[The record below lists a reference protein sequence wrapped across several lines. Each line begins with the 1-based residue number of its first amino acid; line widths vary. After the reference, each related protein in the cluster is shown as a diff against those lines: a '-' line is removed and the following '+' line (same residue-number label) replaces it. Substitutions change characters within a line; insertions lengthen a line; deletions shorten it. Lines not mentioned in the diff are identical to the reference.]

1 MKIQITWLGHS
12 AFLFDFDGYRVLT
25 DPYLNDN
32 PAAVCKET
40 EIETDSILVSHG
52 HGDHVGD
59 TVKIAR
65 RCQAEVIS
73 NTEIC
78 KWLSANGVEKTL
90 PLYHSGTRQL
100 PFGTVKA
107 VSAVHGSASPDGGYG
122 GLALGFILTAKDGR
136 KFYFAGDT
144 GLFGDM
150 TLIGEEGIDVAF
162 LPIGDIYTMG
172 PLDSIRAVNLIKPG
186 IVIPMHYNTW
196 DRIAVD
202 IQSWEKAV
210 KVKTTAQPL
219 VLKAGKL
226 VSI

>member
-25 DPYLNDN
+25 DPFLSDN
-32 PAAVCKET
+32 PAALITESEVCP
-40 EIETDSILVSHG
+40 DVILLSHG

-59 TVKIAR
+59 TIKIAR
-65 RCQAEVIS
+65 RCHAEVIS

-100 PFGTVKA
+100 PFGSMKA
-107 VSAVHGSASPDGGYG
+107 VNAVHGSALPDAGYG
-122 GLALGFILTAKDGR
+122 GVALGFVLTAKDGR
-136 KFYFAGDT
+136 KIYFAGDT

-150 TLIGEEGIDVAF
+150 ALIGEEGIDAAI
-162 LPIGDIYTMG
+162 LPVGDIYTMG
-172 PLDSIRAVNLIKPG
+172 PSESIRAVNLIKPG

-210 KVKTTAQPL
+210 KEKTTAQPL
-219 VLKAGKL
+219 VLQAGKP

>member
-1 MKIQITWLGHS
+1 MKVQITWLGHS

-25 DPYLNDN
+25 DPYLIGN
-32 PAAVCKET
+32 PVAAMKES
-40 EIETDSILVSHG
+40 EVDADLILVSHG

-59 TVKIAR
+59 SVKIAR

-90 PLYHSGTRQL
+90 PLYHSGTRLL
-100 PFGTVKA
+100 PFGSVKA
-107 VSAVHGSASPDGGYG
+107 VSAVHGSSLSDTVYG

-136 KFYFAGDT
+136 RIYFAGDT

-150 TLIGEEGIDVAF
+150 ALIGEEGIDTAI

-172 PLDSIRAVNLIKPG
+172 PSESIRAVNLIKPVT
-186 IVIPMHYNTW
+186 VIPMHFNTW

-202 IQSWEKAV
+202 IQSWENAV
-210 KVKTTAQPL
+210 KEKTTAQPL
-219 VLKAGKL
+219 VLKIGIPVL
-226 VSI
+226 L